1 MATKDKSWKELLTPE
16 MRDEIEKLH
25 EIKAIYNL
33 KILALFALWLGPGA
47 LAVYVDSLFVRIPCW
62 IVMGFSLHG
71 LGVVMHDGAHNAL
84 FGTKVFDRVIGFIA
98 GIPVLF
104 SCSNYRATHLL
115 HHRFENTP
123 QDPDNLE
130 ANMPNK
136 VMRWFV
142 YYGWF
147 VVGMPMYVSLL
158 VLVGP
163 FRAESWKER
172 FICLLETSILVS
184 IYYGVY
190 LLATR
195 YGMLNVI
202 LNGWLFGLA
211 AAIIVANVR
220 GLAEHT
226 MLHHDDPPN
235 QLKST
240 RAIRTNAWVRFFFNN
255 QNYHLEHHLFPMVPW
270 YNLGK
275 VHEIMT
281 PLYEREEAAVCPTYL
296 QYLAAAFRYGPLKH
310 VRYAGGRTLP
320 DERPAVPVTQGG

>member
-1 MATKDKSWKELLTPE
+1 

-184 IYYGVY
+184 IYYGV
-190 LLATR
+190 
-195 YGMLNVI
+195 
-202 LNGWLFGLA
+202 
-211 AAIIVANVR
+211 
-220 GLAEHT
+220 
-226 MLHHDDPPN
+226 
-235 QLKST
+235 
-240 RAIRTNAWVRFFFNN
+240 
-255 QNYHLEHHLFPMVPW
+255 
-270 YNLGK
+270 
-275 VHEIMT
+275 
-281 PLYEREEAAVCPTYL
+281 
-296 QYLAAAFRYGPLKH
+296 
-310 VRYAGGRTLP
+310 
-320 DERPAVPVTQGG
+320 